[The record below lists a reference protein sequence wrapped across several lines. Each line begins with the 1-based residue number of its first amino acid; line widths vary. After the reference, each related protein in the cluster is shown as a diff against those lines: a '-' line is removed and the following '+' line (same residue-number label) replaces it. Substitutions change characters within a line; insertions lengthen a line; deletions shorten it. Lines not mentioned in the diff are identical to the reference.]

1 MCVIHN
7 LFGFLLEIW
16 ECEGG
21 RDVYNSWILWVF
33 VGNMGMRGREGGMCI
48 IHNLSGSFLQTN
60 KQTIP
65 NH

>member
-1 MCVIHN
+1 MDSLGVCWKYGNVR
-7 LFGFLLEIW
+7 
-16 ECEGG
+16 EGG
-21 RDVYNSWILWVF
+21 RNVCNSWILWVF

-65 NH
+65 SH